1 MEALEKDPHN
11 EYCLANI
18 SVIYMMKQN
27 HEKSIEYASRALDI
41 IDNF

>member
-1 MEALEKDPHN
+1 MEALENDPHN